1 MIPAGV
7 KVFLAS
13 HPIDF
18 RKGPDSLLSLVRG
31 ASSDPFNGSLYVFRA
46 KRADRVKIV
55 TDTRMPSMDD
65 ITLLSSIVRK
75 HIGIPVLLVT
85 VHGDVGLAVQATKHG
100 RR

>member
-1 MIPAGV
+1 M
-7 KVFLAS
+7 
-13 HPIDF
+13 
-18 RKGPDSLLSLVRG
+18 
-31 ASSDPFNGSLYVFRA
+31 
-46 KRADRVKIV
+46 V

-75 HIGIPVLLVT
+75 HIGIPVVLVT